1 MTSICDVQSMLTAA
15 NGSGNDGALAKK
27 QRSQK
32 GASDHSLSGLDRVE
46 QGALLEA
53 LGQADERSERLRRLK
68 EKIDGG
74 RYFVAS
80 GELAERMMAF
90 MMAD

>member
-1 MTSICDVQSMLTAA
+1 MTSICDLQSMLTVA
-15 NGSGNDGALAKK
+15 NRDGNDGAFARK

-32 GASDHSLSGLDRVE
+32 GASDHSLSGLE
-46 QGALLEA
+46 PAEEGALLAA
-53 LGQADERSERLRRLK
+53 LGQADERSERLLRLK
-68 EKIDGG
+68 EKIDAGL
-74 RYFVAS
+74 YFVAS

>member
-1 MTSICDVQSMLTAA
+1 MTSICDLQSMLTAA
-15 NGSGNDGALAKK
+15 NGSTKDGAFAKK

-32 GASDHSLSGLDRVE
+32 GASDHSLSGLDQVE
-46 QGALLEA
+46 AGALLAA
-53 LGQADERSERLRRLK
+53 LGQADERSERLRLLK
-68 EKIDGG
+68 EKIDAG

-80 GELAERMMAF
+80 GDLAERMITF